1 MLLSLSEKSVILHAL
16 DLVIILSKWLPNI
29 VRVRCVLGSA
39 FFLSACISFSQYLS
53 ASDLVLPDHFNGED
67 VINLDVMG
75 RDTVM
80 EDVGWEHHVVTRV
93 PELWLILLI
102 EGEYVARSDEAE
114 STQDHVCAEEPDEK
128 A

>member
-16 DLVIILSKWLPNI
+16 DLVIILSEWLPNI
-29 VRVRCVLGSA
+29 VRVRCVLSGA

-67 VINLDVMG
+67 VIDLNVMG

-80 EDVGWEHHVVTRV
+80 KEVRWEHHVVTRV
-93 PELWLILLI
+93 PEFWLILLI
-102 EGEYVARSDEAE
+102 EGEHVARPDEAE
-114 STQDHVCAEEPDEK
+114 SAQDHVGAEEPDEK